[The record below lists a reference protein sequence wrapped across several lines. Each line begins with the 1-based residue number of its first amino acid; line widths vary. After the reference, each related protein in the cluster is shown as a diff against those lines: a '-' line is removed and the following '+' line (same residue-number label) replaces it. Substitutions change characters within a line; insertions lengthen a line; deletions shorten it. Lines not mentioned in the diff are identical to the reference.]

1 MRQTHPSH
9 RAHRVRGV
17 HRSGRPA
24 RLALVLAPLLAV
36 GIIVSGCGDDS
47 DDAGRR
53 DTSGNVD
60 SGSAGL
66 SSDGGGNASD
76 AAATDVVAVDY
87 HFEGLP
93 ERIDAGSRLA
103 MHNDSARE
111 VHELVAM
118 AIPQGETRSVDE
130 LMALPEG
137 ELFAAL
143 PGQPALVM
151 LAPPGEDAIP
161 VLGDGTLDAG
171 RYLVLCAIP
180 TGADPDELMR
190 AAQQSQGGPP
200 NVPGGPPHFTAGMY
214 AELVAD

>member
-1 MRQTHPSH
+1 MRQTHTSH

-47 DDAGRR
+47 DDAGSQ

-60 SGSAGL
+60 SENL
-66 SSDGGGNASD
+66 SSDGGDNASD

-118 AIPQGETRSVDE
+118 AIPEGETRSVDE

-143 PGQPALVM
+143 SGQPALVM